1 MRATSGFQ
9 ALYIFK
15 GIVLKHGELVS
26 SWVNSVFYREE
37 WYILTKSFTI
47 FILIQLP
54 FSISNRN
61 GMKPSSAF
69 VLRSREI
76 LSDFEKLLERTICI
90 CIIIINIIVVVVIII
105 IITVIIVI
113 IIITFMHLWLN
124 YTNKWM

>member
-1 MRATSGFQ
+1 
-9 ALYIFK
+9 
-15 GIVLKHGELVS
+15 
-26 SWVNSVFYREE
+26 
-37 WYILTKSFTI
+37 
-47 FILIQLP
+47 
-54 FSISNRN
+54 
-61 GMKPSSAF
+61 MKPRSAF
-69 VLRSREI
+69 VLRRREI

>member
-26 SWVNSVFYREE
+26 SRVNSVFYCEE

-61 GMKPSSAF
+61 GMKPRSAF
-69 VLRSREI
+69 LLRSHEI
-76 LSDFEKLLERTICI
+76 LSDFEKLLERTIYVI
-90 CIIIINIIVVVVIII
+90 CIIIINIIIVVVVVVIIM
-105 IITVIIVI
+105 ITVIIVI
-113 IIITFMHLWLN
+113 IIITFMHL
-124 YTNKWM
+124 